1 MIKGV
6 ADVLM
11 GNFQHNIDTKGRL
24 IIPAKFRQELGEG
37 FVITRGMDGC
47 LFGYSVVEW
56 QKLEQK
62 LAALPLSKKE
72 ARTFVRFFYSAATEC
87 SVDKQGRVNL
97 PQALIQYAKLDK
109 ECTIIGVSNRI
120 EIWNAKRWEEV
131 SALAEE
137 NFDDIAEDMIDFD
150 F

>member
-1 MIKGV
+1 
-6 ADVLM
+6 M

-47 LFGYSVVEW
+47 LFGYSAVEW